1 MKQNYIPTSIGLYIN
16 YLVHGMGVILIS
28 LNMPHLQQQWQTDAA
43 GVSVVISSLGIGR
56 LSILLIAGMLSDR
69 FGRKPFIFL
78 GMACYIGFFLGVLST
93 QSIVVAYCFGFLAGM
108 ANSFLDSGTYPSLME
123 AFPKTPSTANI
134 LIKAFVSGGQFI
146 LPFMISLLV
155 WFDLWFGWSF
165 LVAASIMFMN
175 AVFLFK
181 CPFPSHNALPSTE
194 VEPPVAKVTASQSHT
209 CSMVDLASFTL
220 YGYIAMATFYL
231 ISQWLAQ
238 YGQFVAGMSYTLSIK
253 LLSVYTLGSLL
264 CVFITA
270 GLVKKT
276 VSSTTLLM
284 LYTFISF
291 IALLAVCLHTTVITV
306 FIFSFVIGFSAAGG
320 VMQLGLTLMAMRF
333 PQGKG
338 KATAIFYSAGSLATF
353 TIPLIT
359 AKLSQTSIASIMWF
373 DVGLAAAGFITA
385 LFIGYRS
392 RKERGYRLKMN
403 QVEA

>member
-1 MKQNYIPTSIGLYIN
+1 MKKNYIPTSIGLYIN

-43 GVSVVISSLGIGR
+43 GVSIVISSLGIGR

-69 FGRKPFIFL
+69 FGRKPFVYL
-78 GMACYIGFFLGVLST
+78 GMACYLVFFLGILGT
-93 QSIVVAYCFGFLAGM
+93 KSIVIAYCFGFLAGM
-108 ANSFLDSGTYPSLME
+108 ANSFLDSATYPSLME

-146 LPFMISLLV
+146 LPFMISILV

-165 LVAASIMFMN
+165 LIAAAVMLVN
-175 AVFLFK
+175 ALYLFR
-181 CPFPSHNALPSTE
+181 CPFPPHDSPLKI
-194 VEPPVAKVTASQSHT
+194 EPAIDTAESKTAKSYT
-209 CSMVDLASFTL
+209 CSMLDLASFTL

-231 ISQWLAQ
+231 VSQWLAQ

-253 LLSVYTLGSLL
+253 LLSVYTIGSLL
-264 CVFITA
+264 CVLITA

-291 IALLAVCLHTTVITV
+291 VALLAVCLYTTVTTV

-333 PQGKG
+333 PQAKG

-359 AKLSQTSIASIMWF
+359 AKLSQTSIAHIMWF
-373 DVGLAAAGFITA
+373 DVGLAAAGFLTA

-392 RKERGYRLKMN
+392 RREQSYIVKMN
-403 QVEA
+403 QVQV